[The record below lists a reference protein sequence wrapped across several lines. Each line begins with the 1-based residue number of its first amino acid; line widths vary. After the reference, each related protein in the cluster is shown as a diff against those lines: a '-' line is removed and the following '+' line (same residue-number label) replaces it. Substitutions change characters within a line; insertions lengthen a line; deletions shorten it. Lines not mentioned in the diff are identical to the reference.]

1 MTFVD
6 PLSVMLLVA
15 GMSTLLLAIYALMS
29 VRSKKGLANL
39 AVPMFAFG
47 LFNFIS
53 GFLMSFAWP
62 MPGAYNILFG
72 DAQLVLGLLMLMGGY
87 MVYKNMDLKILTVFG
102 FFFGIYLA
110 VVSMMAP
117 NRDGVFY
124 NELLARSGLT
134 AKTLSA
140 VLKDLARAGLVE
152 REVIAASPV
161 RVRYA
166 LTSAGAKLI
175 GSGCPLV
182 ELAAAQRRGRS

>member
-1 MTFVD
+1 MVVENCPVSRVIRSEGLD
-6 PLSVMLLVA
+6 
-15 GMSTLLLAIYALMS
+15 STELGRMM
-29 VRSKKGLANL
+29 RANWR
-39 AVPMFAFG
+39 M
-47 LFNFIS
+47 
-53 GFLMSFAWP
+53 
-62 MPGAYNILFG
+62 
-72 DAQLVLGLLMLMGGY
+72 
-87 MVYKNMDLKILTVFG
+87 
-102 FFFGIYLA
+102 A

-166 LTSAGAKLI
+166 LTSAGTKLI
-175 GSGCPLV
+175 SSGCPLV